1 MPITTLPN
9 GFVLE
14 TPTENE
20 AKIIYHE
27 LFESNVYL
35 RNGITLND
43 GATVFDVGAN
53 VGGFSASIVQ
63 HQRDLRLFVFEPI
76 PETFAIL
83 ERNAERLRAA
93 AQVITINAAVS
104 SAPGRLRFRVDPS
117 SSFVASA
124 VNAVTE
130 AEVKA
135 DLLTRTR
142 ALLEDAER
150 AELLSPRLAEMV
162 RRGLSHRATRPL
174 LLALARL
181 RAIRLAL
188 RRRMKTREVECE
200 ATTLSA
206 VLREHTVDSVD
217 LVKVDVEGSEM
228 EVLEGIVDEDWPRL
242 RQLVIEVH
250 DVGGRLERIRTLLEG
265 RGFDVVVEQEE
276 WATLRLL
283 GLHNVYAI
291 RP

>member
-9 GFVLE
+9 GLVLE

-27 LFESNVYL
+27 LFESNAYL
-35 RNGITLND
+35 RNGITLRD

-53 VGGFSASIVQ
+53 VGGFSASLVQ
-63 HQRDLRLFVFEPI
+63 RHRDLRLFLFEPI
-76 PETFAIL
+76 PATFAIL
-83 ERNAERLRAA
+83 ERNAERLRTA

-104 SAPGRLRFRVDPS
+104 STPGRLRFRVDPS

-124 VNAVTE
+124 VTAVTE
-130 AEVKA
+130 PEVKP
-135 DLLTRTR
+135 DPLTRTR

-150 AELLSPRLAEMV
+150 AELLSPKLAEV
-162 RRGLSHRATRPL
+162 LGRGLSNRATRPL
-174 LLALARL
+174 LLAVARL
-181 RAIRLAL
+181 GAIRPAL
-188 RRRMKTREVECE
+188 RRRMKTREVDCE

-206 VLREHTVDSVD
+206 VLREHAVDSVD

-228 EVLEGIVDEDWPRL
+228 EVLEGIADEDWPRL

-250 DVGGRLERIRTLLEG
+250 DIGGRVERIRMLLEA

>member
-9 GFVLE
+9 GVVLE

-27 LFESNVYL
+27 LFESNAYL
-35 RNGITLND
+35 RNGITLCD

-53 VGGFSASIVQ
+53 VGGFSASLVQ
-63 HQRDLRLFVFEPI
+63 HHRDLRLFLFEPI

-83 ERNAERLRAA
+83 ERNAERLGAT
-93 AQVITINAAVS
+93 AQFITVNAAVS

-124 VNAVTE
+124 VTAVTE
-130 AEVKA
+130 ADVKP

-150 AELLSPRLAEMV
+150 AELLSSKLAHLLG
-162 RRGLSHRATRPL
+162 RGLSHRTTRPL
-174 LLALARL
+174 LLAVAWL
-181 RAIRLAL
+181 RAIPPAV
-188 RRRMKTREVECE
+188 RRRTKTREIDCE
-200 ATTLSA
+200 TTTLSA
-206 VLREHTVDSVD
+206 VIRAHSVDSVD

-228 EVLEGIVDEDWPRL
+228 EVLEGIADEDWPRL

-250 DVGGRLERIRTLLEG
+250 NVGGRLDGIRTLLEA

>member
-9 GFVLE
+9 GLVLE

-27 LFESNVYL
+27 LFENNAYL
-35 RNGITLND
+35 RNGITVDD

-53 VGGFSASIVQ
+53 VGGFSASLVQ
-63 HQRDLRLFVFEPI
+63 QHRDLRLFLFEPI

-83 ERNAERLRAA
+83 RRNAERLRGAC
-93 AQVITINAAVS
+93 QVVTIQAAVS
-104 SAPGRLRFRVDPS
+104 SAPGPLRFRVDPS

-124 VNAVTE
+124 VTAVTE
-130 AEVKA
+130 PEVKA

-150 AELLSPRLAEMV
+150 AELLPPKLAQV
-162 RRGLSHRATRPL
+162 LGRGLSHRATRPL
-174 LLALARL
+174 LLAMARL
-181 RAIRLAL
+181 RAIRPAL
-188 RRRMKTREVECE
+188 TRQLKTREVECE

-206 VLREHTVDSVD
+206 VMRKHALDSVD
-217 LVKVDVEGSEM
+217 LVKIDVEGSEM
-228 EVLEGIVDEDWPRL
+228 EVLEGIADEDWPRL

-250 DVGGRLERIRTLLEG
+250 DVGGRLERIRTLLDA